1 MRVKRLQAGM
11 LPEVGG
17 IEPTPKEIQ
26 DRDEL
31 VTTAS
36 LELFN
41 ELKENNPLADDKSWQ
56 CEWAY
61 VMGIK

>member
-1 MRVKRLQAGM
+1 M

-17 IEPTPKEIQ
+17 TEPTPKEIQ

-31 VTTAS
+31 ITKAS
-36 LELFN
+36 FQLFGELRD
-41 ELKENNPLADDKSWQ
+41 NNPLADDKSWQ

-61 VMGIK
+61 VVGIK